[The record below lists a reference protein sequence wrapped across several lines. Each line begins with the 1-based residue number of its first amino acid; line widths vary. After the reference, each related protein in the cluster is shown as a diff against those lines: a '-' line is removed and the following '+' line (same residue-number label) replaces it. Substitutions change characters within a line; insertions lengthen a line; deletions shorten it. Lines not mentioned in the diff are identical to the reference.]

1 VPGTIPIA
9 SIVADSSTA
18 TGLKWA
24 APASGAG
31 LTLVKTQTIGT
42 TVSSVTVSDAFS
54 STYDNYLVT
63 INGGVASEGITFDLQ
78 LGSTT
83 TGYYAFGAYGNP
95 SSSSL
100 AGDNYNNTSRYRI
113 VASGDTNNI
122 SGRVEIQNPNLAKVT
137 LMYSTS
143 ARSGTQGVNLVYAGS
158 ETSTTQHTA
167 FTLITSTGTVT
178 GGTIRVYGYSNS

>member
-1 VPGTIPIA
+1 
-9 SIVADSSTA
+9 
-18 TGLKWA
+18 
-24 APASGAG
+24 
-31 LTLVKTQTIGT
+31 
-42 TVSSVTVSDAFS
+42 
-54 STYDNYLVT
+54 
-63 INGGVASEGITFDLQ
+63 
-78 LGSTT
+78 
-83 TGYYAFGAYGNP
+83 
-95 SSSSL
+95 
-100 AGDNYNNTSRYRI
+100 